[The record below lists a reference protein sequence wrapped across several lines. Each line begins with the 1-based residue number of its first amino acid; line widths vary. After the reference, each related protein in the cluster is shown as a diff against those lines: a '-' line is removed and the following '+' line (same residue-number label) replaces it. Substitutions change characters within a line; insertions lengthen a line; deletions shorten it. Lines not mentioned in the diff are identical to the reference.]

1 MAGPTRLET
10 RLEATRLDRLIALSG
25 YSHRMFIQTSEFC
38 SELGERMELS
48 GYTDVK
54 VYDSAVHARRPQRE
68 ILIHVWEEGALT
80 VVFKQG
86 SDRGLHLNYWRA
98 SPEKNTV
105 TDMWDQF
112 WKHELENNELERLL
126 WMHGPFLKE
135 PELPVPEPEDD
146 GDDDFSMF
154 G

>member
-1 MAGPTRLET
+1 M
-10 RLEATRLDRLIALSG
+10 S
-25 YSHRMFIQTSEFC
+25 IQTSEFC
-38 SELGERMELS
+38 ETLAERMKLS
-48 GYTDVK
+48 GYTGVK
-54 VYDSAVHARRPQRE
+54 VYDSAVHARRPQRV

-86 SDRGLHLNYWRA
+86 SDRGLHLNYWSV

-112 WKHELENNELERLL
+112 WKHELENNELERLM
-126 WMHGPFLKE
+126 WMHGSKLK
-135 PELPVPEPEDD
+135 ELPVPEPEDE
-146 GDDDFSMF
+146 GDDVFSMF